1 MDEEI
6 FKISKN
12 IVRANALRELA
23 QERFDDIKKETK
35 PYKIIEQYYEVIKE
49 LITSIMYLDGFK
61 TLSHKALIYYLEENY
76 GKYFSKDQFILM
88 DEARRLRN
96 DIGYYGKKVDSVFL
110 ANNEKKMKEIISKL
124 VKLLDERLS
133 SD

>member
-12 IVRANALRELA
+12 IVRAKALKELA

-49 LITSIMYLDGFK
+49 LITAIMYLNGFK
-61 TLSHKALIYYLEENY
+61 TLSHKALIFYLEKN
-76 GKYFSKDQFILM
+76 
-88 DEARRLRN
+88 
-96 DIGYYGKKVDSVFL
+96 
-110 ANNEKKMKEIISKL
+110 
-124 VKLLDERLS
+124 
-133 SD
+133 